1 MSFDFFIYFFKKI
14 PIKFFLTLLLVSAI
28 KIIFF

>member
-1 MSFDFFIYFFKKI
+1 MSFDFFIYLFLKI

>member
-1 MSFDFFIYFFKKI
+1 MSFDFFIYLFLKI
-14 PIKFFLTLLLVSAI
+14 TIKFFLTLLLVSAI